1 MSSPFSCSCVRS
13 LRADKIV
20 SDTLLLIEIEEM
32 CAIVKQSAPTS
43 EIEDC
48 TALNEE
54 EVCILKK

>member
-1 MSSPFSCSCVRS
+1 MSSPFSCSCVKL

-20 SDTLLLIEIEEM
+20 YDPLLLIEIKEM
-32 CAIVKQSAPTS
+32 RAIIKQSAPTS

>member
-1 MSSPFSCSCVRS
+1 MSSPFNCSCVRL

-20 SDTLLLIEIEEM
+20 YDPLLLIEIKEM
-32 CAIVKQSAPTS
+32 RAIIKQSAPTS

-48 TALNEE
+48 TALDEE